1 MGCGSGV
8 VRSGSLAEGL
18 CLSVCYSHGSAE
30 WRLSCH
36 ALPRGFGY
44 LHVSLLGWANA
55 PFLRSCQDAGQTSAT
70 RKLWSRDLIGSSRN
84 GHIRYQE
91 HIQGC
96 LRRNKLCSELFDLIL
111 SNLGIK
117 DIPFQMRFTC
127 RAFRDM
133 INSSPSIEG
142 ILAMINLLAP
152 SLRSVPRTRVS
163 QTIASR
169 WSTAGL

>member
-1 MGCGSGV
+1 M
-8 VRSGSLAEGL
+8 
-18 CLSVCYSHGSAE
+18 SVCYLHGSAE

-36 ALPRGFGY
+36 ALPCGFGY

-117 DIPFQMRFTC
+117 DILFQGRCTC
-127 RAFRDM
+127 RAFMDM
-133 INSSPSIEG
+133 INTFPSIEG
-142 ILAMINLLAP
+142 ILAPTNLLTPALH
-152 SLRSVPRTRVS
+152 SIPRTRFP

-169 WSTAGL
+169 CSTAGL